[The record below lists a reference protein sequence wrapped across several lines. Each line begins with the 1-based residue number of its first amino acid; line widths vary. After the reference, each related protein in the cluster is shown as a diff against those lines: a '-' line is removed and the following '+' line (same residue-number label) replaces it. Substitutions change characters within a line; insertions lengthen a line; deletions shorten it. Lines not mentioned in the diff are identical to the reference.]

1 MKKFFITKTQ
11 PVTQILTYY
20 VEAESEEE
28 AISKIEDG
36 DLVNVYD
43 NTYAELSKG
52 SRVCKEVV
60 NKFNTILRAK

>member
-1 MKKFFITKTQ
+1 MKSADNI
-11 PVTQILTYY
+11 
-20 VEAESEEE
+20 VEIQESELKKYTKLKEG
-28 AISKIEDG
+28 SKIEDG

-52 SRVCKEVV
+52 SRVCKESV